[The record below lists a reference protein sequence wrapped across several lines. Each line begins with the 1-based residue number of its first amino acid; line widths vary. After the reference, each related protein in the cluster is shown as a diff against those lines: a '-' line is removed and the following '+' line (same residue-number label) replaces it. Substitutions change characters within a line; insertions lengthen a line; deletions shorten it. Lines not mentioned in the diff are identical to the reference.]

1 MVHFTQ
7 FRFCTLFY
15 SGIQMLESLPAGYPI
30 RLSAAHWIC
39 ASPRSFSQLITT
51 FFALQLHR
59 HPPWTYIRLT
69 ILSFPSCSLLFHY
82 SSSFNLCQADD
93 FPSLPAVCYLHLSF
107 RSLNLHDSCFF
118 PSLIL
123 FKDHFNQNFWFR
135 LIMEQ
140 DRVELSTPAL
150 SERCSNQLSYCSR
163 LIYIKLDGK

>member
-7 FRFCTLFY
+7 YRLRILFY
-15 SGIQMLESLPAGYPI
+15 SDIRMTRSHAPDYSIRSSAGQ
-30 RLSAAHWIC
+30 RIC
-39 ASPRSFSQLITT
+39 APLRGFSQLITT
-51 FFALQLHR
+51 FLALQLHR

-93 FPSLPAVCYLHLSF
+93 FHSLPAVCYLHLSF

-118 PSLIL
+118 PSLFF